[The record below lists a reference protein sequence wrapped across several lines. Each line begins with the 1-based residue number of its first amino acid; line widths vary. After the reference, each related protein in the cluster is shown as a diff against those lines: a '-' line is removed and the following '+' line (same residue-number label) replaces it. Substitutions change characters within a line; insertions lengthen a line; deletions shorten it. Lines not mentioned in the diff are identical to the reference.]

1 MLEEGN
7 GQCSYLD
14 TKDKFLPCGGMRMA
28 VMVASRGPDPF
39 VDAIPSNPGHGLL
52 IFAGNEIF

>member
-1 MLEEGN
+1 MGSAAIWTL
-7 GQCSYLD
+7 
-14 TKDKFLPCGGMRMA
+14 KDKFLPCGGMRMA
-28 VMVASRGPDPF
+28 VMDASRGPDPF